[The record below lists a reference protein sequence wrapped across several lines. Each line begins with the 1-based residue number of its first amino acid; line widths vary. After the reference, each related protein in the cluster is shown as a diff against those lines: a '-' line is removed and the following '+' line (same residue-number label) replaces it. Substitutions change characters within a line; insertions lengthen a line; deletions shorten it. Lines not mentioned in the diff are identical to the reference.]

1 MRDGRKVDR
10 EAAERIG
17 RNVFMARRRAGFSQ
31 EELGAL
37 AGLHRTEIGM
47 VENGERLPRVDTL
60 LKLAFSLVV
69 PVGELVAGIEWI
81 TPATPAPG
89 SFAIAGS

>member
-1 MRDGRKVDR
+1 MRDGRQVDP

-47 VENGERLPRVDTL
+47 VENGTRLPRVDTL
-60 LKLAFSLVV
+60 LKLAFSLAV

-81 TPATPAPG
+81 TPAAAGPG
-89 SFAIAGS
+89 SFAVTGS

>member
-1 MRDGRKVDR
+1 MSDGRQVDR
-10 EAAERIG
+10 QAAERLG

-31 EELGAL
+31 EELGVM

-47 VENGERLPRVDTL
+47 VENGVRLPRVDTL
-60 LKLAFSLVV
+60 LKLAFSLAV

-81 TPATPAPG
+81 VPATAGPG